1 MTFYENDSVYDSFAM
16 KAALNMYTL
25 IKNSYYDDSSDFSE
39 DKEDS
44 EDKENSKGECEDV
57 G

>member
-39 DKEDS
+39 DKE
-44 EDKENSKGECEDV
+44 NSKGECEDV